1 MKVTYTK
8 GVVFMKTNIYELLE
22 KEIMSSDVSE
32 EEKNRQLSKLL
43 KARGQKINLML
54 VGATGS
60 GKSSTINSLFNTSVA
75 KVGMGVDP
83 ETKDIECYQ
92 MENLTIWDSPG
103 LGDSIEKDEQYAR
116 EIAKKL
122 AQTDEEGNSL
132 IDLVVVVIDASSKD
146 MSTTYGL
153 INNVLIPSLTDEN
166 KDRIIIAV
174 NQADMAMK
182 GNHWN
187 KEENSPDETLSEF
200 LREKCQSVQKR
211 IADATGMEFK
221 VIYYC
226 AGYTDENGIQNSA
239 YNLTK
244 LLYQIVL
251 SIPAEKRMAIAENLN
266 DNEKMWQFDD
276 EDEDYLGGI
285 SRSFGETL
293 WDNITDYA
301 EKGVIYGGAI
311 LGMPGAIVG
320 SVLCGA
326 AGAVMGVFKGLFGK

>member
-1 MKVTYTK
+1 MIVTYTK

-22 KEIMSSDVSE
+22 KEIMSSDVPE
-32 EEKNRQLSKLL
+32 EEKSKQLSKLL

-75 KVGMGVDP
+75 KVGVGVDP

-103 LGDSIEKDEQYAR
+103 LGDSIEKDGQYAR
-116 EIAKKL
+116 EIVKKL
-122 AQTDEEGNSL
+122 AETDEKGNSL

-146 MSTTYGL
+146 LGTTYEL
-153 INNVLIPSLTDEN
+153 INTVLVPSLTDEN

-187 KEENSPDETLSEF
+187 KEKNCPDETLSEF
-200 LREKCQSVQKR
+200 LRDKCQSVQKR
-211 IADATGMEFK
+211 IADATGMEFN

-226 AGYTDENGIQNSA
+226 AGYTDEYGIQNPA

-251 SIPAEKRMAIAENLN
+251 SIPSEKRMAIAENLN
-266 DNEKMWQFDD
+266 DNEEMWQFDD
-276 EDEDYLGGI
+276 EEEDYIGGI
-285 SRSFGETL
+285 SRSFGETI

>member
-43 KARGQKINLML
+43 KARGHKINLML

-75 KVGMGVDP
+75 KVGVGVDP

-122 AQTDEEGNSL
+122 TETDEEGNSL

-146 MSTTYGL
+146 MSTNYEL
-153 INNVLIPSLTDEN
+153 INSVLIPSLTDEN

-182 GNHWN
+182 GNHWD
-187 KEENSPDETLSEF
+187 KEKNCPDEILSEF

-211 IADATGMEFK
+211 IADATGMEFN

-226 AGYTDENGIQNSA
+226 AGYTDENGIQNPA

-251 SIPAEKRMAIAENLN
+251 SIPSEKRIAIAENLN
-266 DNEKMWQFDD
+266 DNEEMWQFDD
-276 EDEDYLGGI
+276 EDEDYVGGI
-285 SRSFGETL
+285 SQSFGETL
-293 WDNITDYA
+293 WDNITDYT
-301 EKGVIYGGAI
+301 EKGVVYGGAI